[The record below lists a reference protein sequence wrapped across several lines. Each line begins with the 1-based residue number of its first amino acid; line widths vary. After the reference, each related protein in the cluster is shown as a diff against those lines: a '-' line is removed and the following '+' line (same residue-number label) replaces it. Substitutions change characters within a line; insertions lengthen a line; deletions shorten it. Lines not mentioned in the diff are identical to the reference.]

1 MSCCPFDLG
10 DYFFGELGHSER
22 GQVEAHLQSCMGCRE
37 ELERL
42 RGTQQALLRLKDEEI
57 PRRIAFVSDKVFEPS
72 RAARWWAALPKMA
85 LAAGLMLLVFLAG
98 ATWNSNR
105 SEARV
110 ERAMQAMDAR
120 HEAEMRNAEQA
131 FEQLDKEVKFLY
143 RQSVDV
149 RPAALRQ

>member
-1 MSCCPFDLG
+1 MSCCPFDLR
-10 DYFFGELGHSER
+10 DYFFEELGHGER
-22 GQVEAHLQSCMGCRE
+22 GQVEAHLQTCLNCRE

-72 RAARWWAALPKMA
+72 GAARWWAALPKMA
-85 LAAGLMLLVFLAG
+85 LAAGLMLLVFIAG

-105 SEARV
+105 SEAQIA
-110 ERAMQAMDAR
+110 RAMQVMEAR
-120 HEAEMRNAEQA
+120 HDAEMRNAEQV

-143 RQSVDV
+143 RQSAEM

>member
-1 MSCCPFDLG
+1 MNCSPFDLR
-10 DYFFGELGHSER
+10 DYWFEELAAEER
-22 GQVEAHLQSCMGCRE
+22 LEVERHLAGCTGCRE

-105 SEARV
+105 SEAQIA
-110 ERAMQAMDAR
+110 RAMQVMEAR
-120 HEAEMRNAEQA
+120 HDAEMRDVRDAYELVIKQMNM
-131 FEQLDKEVKFLY
+131 LY
-143 RQSVDV
+143 RQSAEVQ
-149 RPAALRQ
+149 PAALRQ